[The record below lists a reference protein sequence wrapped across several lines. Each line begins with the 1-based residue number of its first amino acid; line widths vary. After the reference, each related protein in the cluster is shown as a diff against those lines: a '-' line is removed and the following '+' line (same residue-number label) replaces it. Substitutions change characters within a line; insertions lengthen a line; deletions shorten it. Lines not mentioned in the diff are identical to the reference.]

1 MGTQE
6 NARKTGAGLN
16 LKNAALTAGVPAAP
30 AGGTGI
36 ALGGWDGAAGRDVA
50 ITAINTNRT
59 RIAEI
64 EAALVAAGILPT

>member
-16 LKNAALTAGVPAAP
+16 LKNAALTAAVAAAP
-30 AGGTGI
+30 TS
-36 ALGGWDGAAGRDVA
+36 DGAFGWTSDADKDIAV
-50 ITAINTNRT
+50 TTINTNRT
-59 RIAEI
+59 RIGEI